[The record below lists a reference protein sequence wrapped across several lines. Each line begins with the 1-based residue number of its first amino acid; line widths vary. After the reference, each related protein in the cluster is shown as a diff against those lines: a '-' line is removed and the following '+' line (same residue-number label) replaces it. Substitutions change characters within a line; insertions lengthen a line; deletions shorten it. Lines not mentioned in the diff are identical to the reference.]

1 MKMYK
6 RNKYFEII
14 ENSNFVDFNGVK
26 KFMGNI
32 NRKILIQFFD
42 KKYLEIN
49 FEAGLNLLYC
59 F

>member
-32 NRKILIQFFD
+32 INSNNSDSIFLI
-42 KKYLEIN
+42 KNI
-49 FEAGLNLLYC
+49 
-59 F
+59 

>member
-26 KFMGNI
+26 KFNNSDSIFLIKNI
-32 NRKILIQFFD
+32 
-42 KKYLEIN
+42 
-49 FEAGLNLLYC
+49 
-59 F
+59 